1 MRRAPRPVGRQDGKR
16 AEICCRDTETQAC
29 KAESREA
36 SRIQAWLMTE
46 ATLGGMGG
54 PVEGELAL
62 LRILVPGGKYSC
74 GGDGRTSP
82 SRGQAEST
90 LTIRRERMSW
100 TAFKSRPSPHQETP
114 VRVRREMGC
123 VCQFSFQIHQERLH
137 FSEKGQT
144 AISSGPSQKR
154 LSTQPVGTGEG
165 A

>member
-16 AEICCRDTETQAC
+16 AETCCRDTEMQAC

-36 SRIQAWLMTE
+36 RRIQAWLMTE
-46 ATLGGMGG
+46 DSGRCGG

-62 LRILVPGGKYSC
+62 LRILVPGEKYSC

-82 SRGQAEST
+82 SRGRAEST

-114 VRVRREMGC
+114 VRVRRREMGC
-123 VCQFSFQIHQERLH
+123 VCQFSFQIHQEHLH